1 MLFENYL
8 NEVEWISAEI
18 EEIVDE
24 VTNTEENVVLL
35 LDLLR
40 NRILRFELLL
50 SVATFVITCG
60 ALITGGI
67 NSLFFLCA
75 AETSLCATYFLTQQ
89 T

>member
-1 MLFENYL
+1 MDLEMLFENYL

-40 NRILRFELLL
+40 NRILRFELVL

-60 ALITGGI
+60 ALITGRSPYI
-67 NSLFFLCA
+67 TIMNH
-75 AETSLCATYFLTQQ
+75 TSV
-89 T
+89 